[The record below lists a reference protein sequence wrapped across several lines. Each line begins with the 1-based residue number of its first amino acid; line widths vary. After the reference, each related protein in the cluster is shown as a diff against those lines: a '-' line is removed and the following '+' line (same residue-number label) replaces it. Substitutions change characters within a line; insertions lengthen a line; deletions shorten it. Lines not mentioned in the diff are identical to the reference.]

1 MEYHKAAGGKTKQN
15 FLASA
20 GKFIVTFGVRNA
32 DESIHMD
39 FLELVNKK
47 YNIAT
52 VTTLKQ
58 LSKLG
63 DTRQCFTPPAIQET
77 IAPKLDLTILPHS
90 NAI

>member
-1 MEYHKAAGGKTKQN
+1 M
-15 FLASA
+15 
-20 GKFIVTFGVRNA
+20 VTFGVRNA

-39 FLELVNKK
+39 LLELAVNKK

-58 LSKLG
+58 LSKLE

-77 IAPKLDLTILPHS
+77 IASWIS
-90 NAI
+90 QF